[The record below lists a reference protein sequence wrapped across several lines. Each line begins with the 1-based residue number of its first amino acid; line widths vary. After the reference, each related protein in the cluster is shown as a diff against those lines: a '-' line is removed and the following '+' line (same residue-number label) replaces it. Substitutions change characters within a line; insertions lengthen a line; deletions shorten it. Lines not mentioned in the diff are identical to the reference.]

1 MNPDAARHGVSSVG
15 LTLPRVLKRHILD
28 GVMLL
33 PLCLYLLAF
42 TALPLLS
49 CIVMSFT
56 EANSQLFPSWENYR
70 LLFSDRQFHLA
81 LRNTLWLTGVGVTL
95 QLLVG
100 LAVALVLHNLARGR
114 GAVRT
119 IVLLPLG
126 VPTIVAGVIFSYVFG
141 GAGYLN
147 ELLMRL
153 GLIATPVDWTGGDWL
168 SLGVLLAADLWKVTP
183 LITLILLAGLETIP
197 DSALEAAEVDGA
209 SGWRRFWYVTLPL
222 LRPSLTMAVIV
233 RVIDAFRIF
242 ELPLILTGKSTP
254 VLGTLAYSEYYD
266 YDNPFTSA
274 AVATLLL
281 GLIAICLTG
290 YLGLVARRDAE
301 A

>member
-1 MNPDAARHGVSSVG
+1 MSR
-15 LTLPRVLKRHILD
+15 LLKRHALET
-28 GVMLL
+28 VMLL
-33 PLCLYLLAF
+33 PLCLYLVVF
-42 TALPLLS
+42 TAWPIVS
-49 CIVMSFT
+49 CIIMSFT
-56 EANSQLFPSWENYR
+56 GAAESGMQLFPSWENYR
-70 LLFSDRQFHLA
+70 LLWRDGQFHLA
-81 LRNTLWLTGVGVTL
+81 LRNTLWLAVLGVTL

-100 LAVALVLHNLARGR
+100 LAVASMLHHLARGR
-114 GAVRT
+114 GLVRT
-119 IVLLPLG
+119 VVLLPLG
-126 VPTIVAGVIFSYVFG
+126 VPTIVAAVVFSYVFG

-147 ELLMRL
+147 EVLRRL
-153 GLIATPVDWTGGDWL
+153 GVVATPIDWTGGDWV
-168 SLGVLLAADLWKVTP
+168 SLGVLLLADLWKVTP

-222 LRPSLTMAVIV
+222 LRPSITMAVIV
-233 RVIDAFRIF
+233 RAIDAFRIF

-274 AVATLLL
+274 AAATLLFA
-281 GLIAICLTG
+281 LIALCLTV
-290 YLGLVARRDAE
+290 YLGLMARRGVE